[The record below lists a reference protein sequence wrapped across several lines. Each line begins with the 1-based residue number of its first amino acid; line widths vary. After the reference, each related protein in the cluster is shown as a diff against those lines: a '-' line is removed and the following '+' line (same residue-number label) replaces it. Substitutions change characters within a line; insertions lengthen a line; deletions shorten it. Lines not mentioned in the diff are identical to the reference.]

1 MPKIHRCNITEEPQ
15 NQSNLSWFK
24 WTGDANVLINYF
36 YLSVCHFLKV
46 IKAGPPLSSQQTN
59 TWIFLSFLFFFF
71 FKAAGSAS
79 GRFLCV
85 FWRLHLRPQEK
96 CLIWHQVWKQC
107 RQNENRE
114 LNVIKSHFFISWQR
128 WGTYMGK
135 ADSAV
140 SFSSRLSI
148 TV

>member
-1 MPKIHRCNITEEPQ
+1 MPNIHRCKITEEPQ
-15 NQSNLSWFK
+15 NQSILSWFK
-24 WTGDANVLINYF
+24 RGDANVLINYF
-36 YLSVCHFLKV
+36 YLSVWHFLKV

-59 TWIFLSFLFFFF
+59 TQIFFFLFFF
-71 FKAAGSAS
+71 FKAAGSVS
-79 GRFLCV
+79 ERFLCV

-114 LNVIKSHFFISWQR
+114 LNVIKSHIFISWQR